1 PRLHHLA
8 VRRRLLRA
16 RGLRTVLLPSED
28 LGNLKP
34 APATTLV
41 AGAFLCPDVDQV
53 DGGRDVSRRDTRAH
67 SIGGARVRMST
78 DIPSRD
84 DPPARSGRGS
94 GACNHP
100 LHTSCS
106 APGSRPVL
114 GVDGGESPLVPP
126 DPNPRR
132 DTPTRRIDRYLGT
145 YVLPSIADSA

>member
-1 PRLHHLA
+1 MVMPRLHHLA
-8 VRRRLLRA
+8 VRRGLRLLRA
-16 RGLRTVLLPSED
+16 LRSQS
-28 LGNLKP
+28 P
-34 APATTLV
+34 APRNAPW
-41 AGAFLCPDVDQV
+41 GRAFLCP
-53 DGGRDVSRRDTRAH
+53 DVSRRDTRAH